1 MEDLVQWLKTQ
12 HKGLRTYKTF
22 QRKVLEIGAKNK
34 SQYAVYYLLAAL
46 VDRFVEIYDER
57 PLTLDI
63 TEEAQKRLVA
73 ISEKAVQFDKLPAS
87 QQVALLN
94 EIAASD
100 LA

>member
-1 MEDLVQWLKTQ
+1 MEELVQWLKTQ

-34 SQYAVYYLLAAL
+34 GQYAVYYLLAAL
-46 VDRFVEIYDER
+46 VDRFVETYDER

-63 TEEAQKRLVA
+63 TEEAHKRLVV
-73 ISEKAVQFDKLPAS
+73 ITDKAVQFDKMPAA
-87 QQVALLN
+87 QQIALLN
-94 EIAASD
+94 EIAALD